1 MSMNPVLRWNCPSI
15 VGRAFAWAI
24 LVALLVVH
32 GVDGSESSFEAFADG
47 AYRKHSGFEESLET
61 LRTYDRRTLSPDD
74 RLSYDILE
82 WYLEDQAFHRPIVL
96 GDRALSDVAYEEW
109 IRHYTTTEISPEAL
123 YERLYAEV
131 RRTRDRVEELFRSLE
146 IEGASM
152 AERMDEVHARG
163 IAITKTLDLAVFEEM
178 QGYVDRAEGVARPL
192 FGLYPDEPIVVTPV
206 PDMLSIAG
214 FRPGSEAQGR
224 PHQVQIEPGPNGV
237 PYYLR
242 MTIAHHEAF
251 PGHYVQESVL
261 WQLEDLPYFRTKMGS
276 RSYGEAWALYG
287 EQLAWDAGLYE
298 GADPLHELGFV
309 ESQLWRSSKALADV
323 GLHAMGWTVNETEA
337 FLIETLGVDQA
348 KAGEMIERSQTA
360 PGAAV
365 DSYSGFLSF
374 MTLRARMTEAL
385 GSNFRIVDFHCL
397 VLEHGP
403 MPMAI
408 LERVVDAAI
417 AGVPY
422 GDL

>member
-1 MSMNPVLRWNCPSI
+1 
-15 VGRAFAWAI
+15 
-24 LVALLVVH
+24 
-32 GVDGSESSFEAFADG
+32 
-47 AYRKHSGFEESLET
+47 
-61 LRTYDRRTLSPDD
+61 
-74 RLSYDILE
+74 LE
-82 WYLEDQAFHRPIVL
+82 WYLQDQAFHRPIVL
-96 GDRALSDVAYEEW
+96 GDRALSDVSYEAW
-109 IRHYTTTEISPEAL
+109 IRHFTTTDITPDE
-123 YERLYAEV
+123 LYARLDDEV
-131 RRTRDRVEELFRSLE
+131 TRTKGRVEALFRSLE
-146 IEGASM
+146 IEGDSM

-163 IAITKTLDLAVFEEM
+163 IAITQDLNLAVFQEM
-178 QGYVDRAEGVARPL
+178 QGYVDRAEVVARPL
-192 FGLYPDEPIVVTPV
+192 FGLYPNEPIVVTPV
-206 PDMLSIAG
+206 SGMLSIAG

-287 EQLAWDAGLYE
+287 EQLAWEAGLYE
-298 GADPLHELGFV
+298 DADPLHELGFI

-323 GLHAMGWTVNETEA
+323 GLHAMGWTVHETET
-337 FLIETLGVDQA
+337 FLIETLGVDGA
-348 KAGEMIERSQTA
+348 KAGDMVERSQEA

-365 DSYSGFLSF
+365 DSYSGFLTFLS
-374 MTLRARMTEAL
+374 LRARMTEAL
-385 GSNFRIVDFHCL
+385 GDDFRIVDFHRL

-408 LERVVDAAI
+408 LERLVDAAI
-417 AGVPY
+417 AGIPY
-422 GDL
+422 GAS